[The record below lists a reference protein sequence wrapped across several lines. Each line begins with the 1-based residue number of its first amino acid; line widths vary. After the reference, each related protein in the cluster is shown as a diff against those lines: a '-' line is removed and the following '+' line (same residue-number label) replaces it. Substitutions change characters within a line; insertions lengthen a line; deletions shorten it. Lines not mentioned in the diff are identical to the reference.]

1 MLIGAPN
8 SKHGEEL
15 NRDYYAAAQEPKTL
29 WEIPEASHVGGI
41 DARPAQYER
50 RVVGF
55 FDDALR

>member
-1 MLIGAPN
+1 MLTSSMSG
-8 SKHGEEL
+8 
-15 NRDYYAAAQEPKTL
+15 AAAQLTP
-29 WEIPEASHVGGI
+29 HMGDI